1 MSWLLLSELD
11 VKEDSLLD
19 RAGEG
24 INHVVHKCPVRCP
37 SIEHENVAG
46 DAEPGQADAS
56 GSIALGTANNAG
68 SWTSADKLKE
78 IRQRSSWYHY
88 LSNSPLLVP
97 KCHCSPSFLQL
108 LPIQRRCTCHFPCV

>member
-37 SIEHENVAG
+37 
-46 DAEPGQADAS
+46 
-56 GSIALGTANNAG
+56 
-68 SWTSADKLKE
+68 
-78 IRQRSSWYHY
+78 
-88 LSNSPLLVP
+88 
-97 KCHCSPSFLQL
+97 
-108 LPIQRRCTCHFPCV
+108 